1 MYIRF
6 YDTGETF
13 KIIGERRQFWLFR
26 QTESQVGRAVKGAD
40 SYELISE
47 TDDMEIP
54 AEEIIPPDILI
65 REEMNE
71 EEYEE
76 QFNSSDNGD

>member
-40 SYELISE
+40 SYELILE
-47 TDDMEIP
+47 TDELKAQSADMDFSDITVRDEISP
-54 AEEIIPPDILI
+54 ETDFDKEIG
-65 REEMNE
+65 NE
-71 EEYEE
+71 D
-76 QFNSSDNGD
+76 S